1 MRLNVTSESDTYA
14 MATSPLS
21 FGGISK
27 EDLLFWMIPMGITK
41 QITEG
46 SILAFG
52 VGLFCL
58 WLYKK
63 ATADKPQGHLILSIS
78 LKMGEWEQ
86 SDFVTRTPPLK
97 VTLRKLNKLLAS
109 IWLEVGLIPSPT
121 FCNKYEP

>member
-109 IWLEVGLIPSPT
+109 IWLDVGLIPSPT

>member
-1 MRLNVTSESDTYA
+1 
-14 MATSPLS
+14 
-21 FGGISK
+21 
-27 EDLLFWMIPMGITK
+27 MGITK